1 MSDSRRLS
9 REEIAQLEI
18 GHTESTPAIN
28 WFLTLFFLATITA
41 VPLLQ
46 FTRDIAAIRAGQ
58 ESGRTVPQCLDV
70 VDCLPTRAELET
82 LVTSKEGLLA
92 AGSRVNARMLR
103 DIRSYE
109 TELKDR
115 DALMQWLI
123 PRMQIP
129 VTAWLKGGNED
140 AYCGRDG
147 WLFYRKD
154 IDSLTGRGFLDPEVL
169 ARRAA
174 GGSELAAPPQPDPLA
189 AIVDFRD
196 QLASRGIKL
205 IVLPAPVKPSI
216 HPERHS
222 SRYEGRNE
230 AVQNPS
236 YAAFL
241 DRLAAAKI
249 AVFDAAPLLVQA
261 KAGGSPQYLRGDTH
275 WTPAGMELVAKNL
288 AALARQTADLPPA
301 TGRFQAHPQE
311 VTNRGDV
318 EMMLKFP
325 ADWNVFPPEATTVR
339 QVTDGG
345 QPWRPDP
352 KAEVLL
358 LGDSF
363 ANIFS
368 LAPMGWGEG
377 AGLAEHLSL
386 ALGLPVDAI
395 TRNDAGSFATREML
409 AKEMQ
414 RGTDRLAGKKLVIW
428 EFASREL
435 ASGDWKIIP
444 LALGDKPEAGMYVPP
459 PGQTV
464 AARGVVRAVSPAPKP
479 GSVPYKDHI
488 VMVHLAELTSTDD
501 PAAAGREAVVFVWS
515 MRDNLQTPAAGWRP
529 GDTVALQLRP
539 WDDLAGKYEAINRS
553 ELEDEELILAQP
565 AWGEQSGPGI
575 TD

>member
-18 GHTESTPAIN
+18 GHTDSTPAIN

-46 FTRDIAAIRAGQ
+46 FARECVAIRAGQ

-70 VDCLPTRAELET
+70 VDCLPCRAELET
-82 LVTSKEGLLA
+82 LVTSEEGLLA

-103 DIRSYE
+103 DIGRYE

-140 AYCGRDG
+140 AYCGRGG

-196 QLASRGIKL
+196 QLARRGIKL
-205 IVLPAPVKPSI
+205 IVMPAPVKPSI
-216 HPERHS
+216 HPEQFS
-222 SRYEGRNE
+222 SRYEGRTE

-241 DRLAAAKI
+241 DRLAAEKI
-249 AVFDAAPLLVQA
+249 AVFDPAPLLVEA

-275 WTPAGMELVAKNL
+275 WTPAGMELVAEAL
-288 AALARQTADLPPA
+288 AAFARQTADLPPA
-301 TGRFQAHPQE
+301 TGRFQATPRE

-325 ADWNVFPPEATTVR
+325 AGWDVFAPQATTVR
-339 QVTDGG
+339 QVTDAG

-368 LAPMGWGEG
+368 LSAMGWGERG
-377 AGLAEHLSL
+377 GLAEHLSL

-414 RGTDRLAGKKLVIW
+414 RGIDRLAGKKLVIW

-459 PGQTV
+459 PGKQV
-464 AARGVVRAVSPAPKP
+464 SARGVVRAVSPAPKP

-488 VMVHLAELTSTDD
+488 VMVHLAELTSADD
-501 PAAAGREAVVFVWS
+501 PAATGREAVVFVWS
-515 MRDNLQTPAAGWRP
+515 MQDNVQTPAAGWRP
-529 GDTVALQLRP
+529 GDTVALRLRP

-565 AWGEQSGPGI
+565 AWGEPSDPGI

>member
-1 MSDSRRLS
+1 
-9 REEIAQLEI
+9 
-18 GHTESTPAIN
+18 
-28 WFLTLFFLATITA
+28 
-41 VPLLQ
+41 
-46 FTRDIAAIRAGQ
+46 
-58 ESGRTVPQCLDV
+58 
-70 VDCLPTRAELET
+70 
-82 LVTSKEGLLA
+82 
-92 AGSRVNARMLR
+92 
-103 DIRSYE
+103 
-109 TELKDR
+109 
-115 DALMQWLI
+115 
-123 PRMQIP
+123 
-129 VTAWLKGGNED
+129 
-140 AYCGRDG
+140 
-147 WLFYRKD
+147 
-154 IDSLTGRGFLDPEVL
+154 
-169 ARRAA
+169 
-174 GGSELAAPPQPDPLA
+174 
-189 AIVDFRD
+189 
-196 QLASRGIKL
+196 
-205 IVLPAPVKPSI
+205 
-216 HPERHS
+216 
-222 SRYEGRNE
+222 
-230 AVQNPS
+230 
-236 YAAFL
+236 
-241 DRLAAAKI
+241 
-249 AVFDAAPLLVQA
+249 
-261 KAGGSPQYLRGDTH
+261 
-275 WTPAGMELVAKNL
+275 
-288 AALARQTADLPPA
+288 
-301 TGRFQAHPQE
+301 
-311 VTNRGDV
+311 
-318 EMMLKFP
+318 MMLKFP
-325 ADWNVFPPEATTVR
+325 TDWNVFAPQATTVR

-414 RGTDRLAGKKLVIW
+414 RGDDRLAGKKLVIW

-444 LALGDKPEAGMYVPP
+444 LALGNKPEAGMYVPP
-459 PGQTV
+459 PGRTV
-464 AARGVVRAVSPAPKP
+464 AARGLVRAVSPAPKP

-515 MRDNLQTPAAGWRP
+515 MQDNVPTPAAGWRP